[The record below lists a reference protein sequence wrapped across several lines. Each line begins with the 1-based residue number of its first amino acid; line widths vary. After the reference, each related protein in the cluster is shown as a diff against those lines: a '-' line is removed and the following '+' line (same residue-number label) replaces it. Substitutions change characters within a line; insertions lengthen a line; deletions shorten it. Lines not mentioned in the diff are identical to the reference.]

1 MNPIPPNS
9 ELCPNVPRARVQY
22 EIATHPVLAQ
32 QAQLPILRL
41 LEAALT
47 SHRYALQLEPDSHD
61 TLFNTAGVL
70 ASIAEEIAKD
80 ANLPDGRA
88 LDLLEE
94 ALKLQN
100 RCLAIQEHMFVE
112 SEEQQA
118 AMERASQL
126 PEPEF
131 SNEITMQPQSPDA
144 GAGLSDEQW
153 ASIVEPVTRE
163 TLLDTIE
170 AQLSTL
176 TTVCSI
182 LSSSPGS
189 IPTSTLAWVEDYA
202 SKLLNVKA
210 PTYLEG
216 TTDRSQDFA
225 LVKANFLS
233 ALLEVGFRSGKL
245 DPQTYERERHAT
257 FAVRDLNG
265 SNSSA
270 PLFANAT
277 SLIAFNSA
285 LAETM
290 LVDVAPLSLMRW
302 NALTTAIADLTT
314 AAKLADTPAEDL
326 PKTHLM
332 RGDASILQYQLSKPA
347 AAYQAAVSNAAS
359 LLKNAEVFYRNAS
372 KLTKDDEERKDA
384 LLKESVATS
393 IQDKERG
400 AIKFQALADAQGS
413 QWTTVH
419 VDDLMTEG
427 LFGGEDFEGL
437 SSPSAGAV
445 GLL

>member
-1 MNPIPPNS
+1 M
-9 ELCPNVPRARVQY
+9 CPNVPRARVQY
-22 EIATHPVLAQ
+22 EIATHPVLVR
-32 QAQLPILRL
+32 QAQLPILDL

-47 SHRYALQLEPDSHD
+47 SHRYALHLEPDSDD

-94 ALKLQN
+94 ALELQN
-100 RCLAIQEHMFVE
+100 RCLAIQEHKFVE

-118 AMERASQL
+118 AMKEASL
-126 PEPEF
+126 IPEPEF

-144 GAGLSDEQW
+144 GADQSDEQW

-176 TTVCSI
+176 TTICSI
-182 LSSSPGS
+182 LRSSPGS
-189 IPTSTLAWVEDYA
+189 IPTSTLAWVEDYS
-202 SKLLNVKA
+202 SKLLNIKA
-210 PTYLEG
+210 PAYLEG
-216 TTDRSQDFA
+216 TTDRSQDLA

-233 ALLEVGFRSGKL
+233 ALLEVGFRAGKL
-245 DPQTYERERHAT
+245 DPQTYKRERDAA
-257 FAVRDLNG
+257 FAVRDLNV

-270 PLFANAT
+270 SLLANAT
-277 SLIAFNSA
+277 SLIAFDSA

-290 LVDVAPLSLMRW
+290 LVDVAPLSSMRW
-302 NALTTAIADLTT
+302 NALTAATADLTR

-326 PKTHLM
+326 PKIHLR
-332 RGDASILQYQLSKPA
+332 RGDASILQYQLSKPSA
-347 AAYQAAVSNAAS
+347 GYQAAVSNAAS
-359 LLKNAEVFYRNAS
+359 LLKNAEVLYRNAS
-372 KLTKDDEERKDA
+372 KLTKDDEERKEA
-384 LLKESVATS
+384 LLKESVAAS

-413 QWTTVH
+413 QWTTMH
-419 VDDLMTEG
+419 VDDLITEG
-427 LFGGEDFEGL
+427 LFGEEDLQGL
-437 SSPSAGAV
+437 SSRSAGAV
-445 GLL
+445 GLP